1 VILLSNFKFS
11 RKLTDYLKK
20 IELKTGREIKFFE
33 SPDLGIKG
41 ITAAYNYHPHYIQIT
56 LNMENPRS
64 IEDRE
69 RSVAHE
75 ATHGYI
81 IHKLKFCRPIFLEN
95 VDDNYKRDVHLI
107 FTMIEDIIV
116 NKIIQD
122 NGFYPFGHEYL
133 PMVTE
138 EIKIAH
144 KGEEEGEKFYH
155 RFTDNPHLEALLMI
169 SRYIIAWG
177 FLRYYHLDTQEEK
190 LIQEFTQTFQKF
202 YIDYYKFCVKI
213 KEIIE
218 EHNIFTANGECSAIQ
233 LILQL
238 FKLDERVELTQL
250 N

>member
-1 VILLSNFKFS
+1 MSNFKFS
-11 RKLTDYLKK
+11 KKLTDYLKK
-20 IELKTGREIKFFE
+20 IELNTGREIKFFE

-41 ITAAYNYHPHYIQIT
+41 ITAAYNYHPKYIQIT
-56 LNMENPRS
+56 LNLENPRS
-64 IEDRE
+64 PGDRE
-69 RSVAHE
+69 RSIAHE
-75 ATHGYI
+75 ATHGYL
-81 IHKLKFCRPIFLEN
+81 IHKLKFCRPIFFEN
-95 VDDNYKRDVHLI
+95 ADDNYKRDVHLL
-107 FTMIEDIIV
+107 FTMIEDLIV

-122 NGFYPFGHEYL
+122 NGFHPFGHEYL

-144 KGEEEGEKFYH
+144 KGEEEGEKFYQ
-155 RFTDNPHLEALLMI
+155 RFTDNTHLEALLMI

-177 FLRYYHLDTQEEK
+177 FLRYYHLEPPEEK
-190 LIQEFTQTFQKF
+190 LIKEFTKTFQK
-202 YIDYYKFCVKI
+202 YYPDYYKFCIKI

-218 EHNIFTANGECSAIQ
+218 EHDIFTAKEECQTVQ